1 MNSPGTES
9 GAVSF
14 PREQYELIESAVMES
29 ARGRWFLA
37 EYARRNRAADTSMLL
52 DALKRL
58 ENITAANGAGTERP
72 AVDVAGLA
80 ATIRSARSEIAATRS
95 DLLPDRA
102 ALPDDGTLYERIASD
117 AKLTGGEIARRSV
130 SLRVIAG
137 GLKASE
143 AGAEHVDA
151 VENNARSL
159 ETLSWSQELLSAR
172 IAKAMGLLSHL
183 DEALTSRPSEPREI
197 ADPERQMPY
206 FSRDEDLFEPVPV
219 TVTPPRSEETEA
231 AAAPAEKPRIVVI
244 RRAKDEPLDIPLS
257 G

>member
-1 MNSPGTES
+1 MNSPGTDS

-14 PREQYELIESAVMES
+14 PREQYEMIESAVMES

-37 EYARRNRAADTSMLL
+37 EYARRNRAADTTMLL

-95 DLLPDRA
+95 ELVPDAATLPADA
-102 ALPDDGTLYERIASD
+102 TLYERIASD

-137 GLKASE
+137 GLKAAE
-143 AGAEHVDA
+143 AGDEHVEA
-151 VENNARSL
+151 VAANARSL

-183 DEALTSRPSEPREI
+183 DEALTSQPSEPREI
-197 ADPERQMPY
+197 AHPERQMPY

-219 TVTPPRSEETEA
+219 AAPPKPDVTET
-231 AAAPAEKPRIVVI
+231 AAAPADKPRIVVI